1 MAEVDVDGTEVT
13 VSEHEPSTTT
23 SDKPAPGSDVEVR
36 IAASPAHLSVVRAV
50 AADLAMRADFTLD
63 AISDLKMA
71 VDEACSELIS
81 RSVSDGDLVCR
92 FSVEGEQIHFSA
104 EAATTTV
111 APPSRES
118 FGWRVLTALTD
129 SANTWVVPGPGGG
142 HVLRFDLLKKRSDD
156 VVGL

>member
-23 SDKPAPGSDVEVR
+23 SEKPALGSDVEVR
-36 IAASPAHLSVVRAV
+36 IAAAPAHLSVIRAV
-50 AADLAMRADFTLD
+50 AQDLAMRGDFTLD

-81 RSVSDGDLVCR
+81 RALPDGELVCR
-92 FSVEGEQIHFSA
+92 FTVERDQIHFSA
-104 EAATTTV
+104 EAVTGSAV
-111 APPSRES
+111 PPSRES

-129 SANTWVVPGPGGG
+129 AVNTWVVPGPADS
-142 HVLRFDLLKKRSDD
+142 HVLRFDLVKKRAD

>member
-1 MAEVDVDGTEVT
+1 MAEVDVDRTEVT

-23 SDKPAPGSDVEVR
+23 SEKPASGADVEVR

-81 RSVSDGDLVCR
+81 RSVPDGELVCR
-92 FSVEGEQIHFSA
+92 FAVESDQIHFSA
-104 EAATTTV
+104 ESRTGSTQ
-111 APPSRES
+111 PPSRES

-129 SANTWVVPGPGGG
+129 AVNTWVVPGPDGA
-142 HVLRFDLLKKRSDD
+142 HVLRFDLLKKRADD

>member
-23 SDKPAPGSDVEVR
+23 SETALPGADVEVR
-36 IAASPAHLSVVRAV
+36 IAAAPAHLSVVRAV
-50 AADLAMRADFTLD
+50 AQDLAMRADFTLD

-81 RSVSDGDLVCR
+81 RAVPGGDLVCR
-92 FSVEGEQIHFSA
+92 YSVESDQIHFSA
-104 EAATTTV
+104 EAPTSSVT
-111 APPSRES
+111 PPSRES

-129 SANTWVVPGPGGG
+129 AVNTWVVPGPGGA
-142 HVLRFDLLKKRSDD
+142 HMLRFDLLKKRSDA
-156 VVGL
+156 VGL

>member
-13 VSEHEPSTTT
+13 VSEHEPSTTN
-23 SDKPAPGSDVEVR
+23 SEKPQPGADVEVR
-36 IAASPAHLSVVRAV
+36 IAAAPVHLSVLRAV

-81 RSVSDGDLVCR
+81 RAVPGGDLVCR
-92 FSVEGEQIHFSA
+92 FTVEDEQIHFSA
-104 EAATTTV
+104 AAATTSPT
-111 APPSRES
+111 PPSRES

-129 SANTWVVPGPGGG
+129 AVNTWVVPGAGDS
-142 HVLRFDLLKKRSDD
+142 HVLRFDLVKKRSDA
-156 VVGL
+156 VAL

>member
-1 MAEVDVDGTEVT
+1 MAEVYVDGTEVT

-23 SDKPAPGSDVEVR
+23 SEKPASGADVEVR
-36 IAASPAHLSVVRAV
+36 LAASPAHLSVVRAV

-81 RSVSDGDLVCR
+81 RSVPDGELVCR
-92 FSVEGEQIHFSA
+92 FVVESDQIHFSA
-104 EAATTTV
+104 ESRTGSAV
-111 APPSRES
+111 PPSRES

-129 SANTWVVPGPGGG
+129 AVNTWVAPGTDGI
-142 HVLRFDLLKKRSDD
+142 HVLRFDLVKKRADD

>member
-23 SDKPAPGSDVEVR
+23 SEKPASAADVEVR
-36 IAASPAHLSVVRAV
+36 IAAAPAHLSVVRAV

-81 RSVSDGDLVCR
+81 RAVADADLVCR
-92 FSVEGEQIHFSA
+92 FSVEDEQIHFSA
-104 EAATTTV
+104 EAPTGSAV
-111 APPSRES
+111 PPSRES

-129 SANTWVVPGPGGG
+129 AVNTWVVPGGDGSQ
-142 HVLRFDLLKKRSDD
+142 VLRFDLVKKRAD

>member
-23 SDKPAPGSDVEVR
+23 SEKPLPGPDVEVR
-36 IAASPAHLSVVRAV
+36 IAATPAHLSVLRAV

-81 RSVSDGDLVCR
+81 RSVPDGDLVCR
-92 FSVEGEQIHFSA
+92 FSVEAEQIHFSA
-104 EAATTTV
+104 EAPTTSLT
-111 APPSRES
+111 PPSRES

-129 SANTWVVPGPGGG
+129 VVNTWVVPGPGDT
-142 HVLRFDLLKKRSDD
+142 HVLRFDLVKKRSDA
-156 VVGL
+156 VAL

>member
-23 SDKPAPGSDVEVR
+23 SEKALPGADVEVR
-36 IAASPAHLSVVRAV
+36 IAAAPAHLSVVRAV
-50 AADLAMRADFTLD
+50 AQDLAMRADFTLD

-81 RSVSDGDLVCR
+81 RAVPDGDLVCR
-92 FSVEGEQIHFSA
+92 FTVEQEQIHFSA
-104 EAATTTV
+104 EAPTTSV
-111 APPSRES
+111 VPPSRES

-129 SANTWVVPGPGGG
+129 AVNTWVVPGPGGG
-142 HVLRFDLLKKRSDD
+142 HVLRFDLLKKRADA
-156 VVGL
+156 VGL

>member
-23 SDKPAPGSDVEVR
+23 SEKPLPGADVEVR
-36 IAASPAHLSVVRAV
+36 IAAAPAHLSVVRAV

-81 RSVSDGDLVCR
+81 RAVPDGDLICR
-92 FSVEGEQIHFSA
+92 FSVEPEQIHFSA
-104 EAATTTV
+104 EAATTSVT
-111 APPSRES
+111 PPSRES

-129 SANTWVVPGPGGG
+129 AVNTWVVPSPDGG
-142 HVLRFDLLKKRSDD
+142 HVLRFDLLKKRSGA
-156 VVGL
+156 VGL

>member
-1 MAEVDVDGTEVT
+1 MAEVDVDRTEVT
-13 VSEHEPSTTT
+13 VSEHEPSTT
-23 SDKPAPGSDVEVR
+23 SEKASSGADVEVR

-81 RSVSDGDLVCR
+81 RSVLDGELVCR
-92 FSVEGEQIHFSA
+92 FAVESDQIHFSA
-104 EAATTTV
+104 ESRTGTAV
-111 APPSRES
+111 PPSRES

-129 SANTWVVPGPGGG
+129 AVNTWVAPGPDGA
-142 HVLRFDLLKKRSDD
+142 HVLRFDLVKKRADD